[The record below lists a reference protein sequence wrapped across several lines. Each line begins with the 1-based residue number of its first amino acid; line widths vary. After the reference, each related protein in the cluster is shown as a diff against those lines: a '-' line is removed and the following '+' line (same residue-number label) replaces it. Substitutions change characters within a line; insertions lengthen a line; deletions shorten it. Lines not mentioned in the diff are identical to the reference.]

1 MSASAHAH
9 ARLLWSRS
17 LTELDVVR
25 LRLMIITGIIT
36 FITSILFWSV
46 LPSMLRGCG
55 AYSTRDRRFF
65 FPDSP
70 ATAWFLTPEE
80 RVIAIE
86 RIKVNQ
92 AGVENKHFKLDQCV
106 SFFTDRMGGW
116 R

>member
-1 MSASAHAH
+1 
-9 ARLLWSRS
+9 
-17 LTELDVVR
+17 
-25 LRLMIITGIIT
+25 
-36 FITSILFWSV
+36 
-46 LPSMLRGCG
+46 MLRYAC
-55 AYSTRDRRFF
+55 RFF

-106 SFFTDRMGGW
+106 SPFTDRIRG
-116 R
+116 